1 MSSIKLKSL
10 ISGLKDKAVENKIKE
25 IQKGNEDLRNDF
37 IQQYRPFIKKV
48 ASKVCKR
55 YINDS
60 MDEYSIGLL
69 AFNEAIDQYTDDQGA
84 KFLTF
89 ANMVIQRR
97 IIDHIRKEERQNRNI
112 YLDRDDNEEEDRGE
126 ESYAEKKAALDQ
138 YDQEKQAEIRL
149 QEIEEYRNLLEEF
162 KISFATLSKECPKH
176 VDARENAINI
186 AKMVAKSEV
195 FTKYLLERKQL
206 PIKDLLEHVDCSRKT
221 IERNRKYII
230 AIALIYI
237 GKFTAL
243 ASYIDFK

>member
-1 MSSIKLKSL
+1 MDPMKIKSF
-10 ISGLKDKAVENKIKE
+10 ISGLKDKSVENKIKE
-25 IQKGNEDLRNDF
+25 IKNGNEQLRNDL
-37 IQQYRPFIKKV
+37 IEQYRPFIKKV

-55 YINDS
+55 YITDS

-97 IIDHIRKEERQNRNI
+97 LIDHIRKEERQNRNI
-112 YLDRDDNEEEDRGE
+112 YLDREDGDDEERGE
-126 ESYAEKKAALDQ
+126 ESFAEKKAALEQ
-138 YDQEKQAEIRL
+138 YDMEKQAENRMF
-149 QEIEEYRNLLEEF
+149 EIEEYRKMLEEY
-162 KISFATLSKECPKH
+162 KISFTVLSKECPKH
-176 VDARENAINI
+176 IDARENAINI
-186 AKMVAKSEV
+186 ARMVAKSDEH
-195 FTKYLLERKQL
+195 TNYLLERKQL

-237 GKFTAL
+237 GGFTAL
-243 ASYIDFK
+243 ASYIDY